1 MGDETYQMLSS
12 ASKPKNP
19 SSQRVTIVDHQQLQ
33 PQQSAPAT
41 NQSEQAKVDYIRK
54 KILSDCRRIH
64 SFEEALPIIRKHLG
78 YLDVSITDK
87 LYRSE
92 AEMKEYEA
100 IDEP

>member
-1 MGDETYQMLSS
+1 MGDETAQMLSS

-33 PQQSAPAT
+33 AQQSAPAT
-41 NQSEQAKVDYIRK
+41 NQSEQAKLDDIRE

-64 SFEEALPIIRKHLG
+64 SLEEAQPIIRKHLG

-100 IDEP
+100 MDEP